1 MKIKD
6 ILKKLGIIKKEHV
19 PIEPYRGGNM
29 YDLFVK
35 KTIDKRLERKNT
47 AVIDDDKINWN
58 STYEG
63 PKIRRFTIPVNGL
76 SREEA
81 EDQIKKLMSEYH
93 EDVEWK
99 NDYKL
104 PEVKRVYSD
113 LDPYGE
119 ENWNDDIHSFD
130 KDYWFPTKRQK
141 SLIEQ
146 AKIMYSKNNAAIYKK
161 FVIPIPNWNAVL
173 E

>member
-6 ILKKLGIIKKEHV
+6 ILKKMGIIKKEKE
-19 PIEPYRGGNM
+19 PIISPLGEAIMEIPKAYNALHSNM

-35 KTIDKRLERKNT
+35 KTIDVKKDIHEY
-47 AVIDDDKINWN
+47 DGDDKIDWN

-63 PKIRRFTIPVNGL
+63 PKVRKFTIPVNGL

-93 EDVEWK
+93 EDVEWAGDGGLDTFGETPI
-99 NDYKL
+99 N
-104 PEVKRVYSD
+104 RVYSD

-119 ENWNDDIHSFD
+119 ENWNED
-130 KDYWFPTKRQK
+130 
-141 SLIEQ
+141 
-146 AKIMYSKNNAAIYKK
+146 NNTN
-161 FVIPIPNWNAVL
+161 IPY
-173 E
+173 